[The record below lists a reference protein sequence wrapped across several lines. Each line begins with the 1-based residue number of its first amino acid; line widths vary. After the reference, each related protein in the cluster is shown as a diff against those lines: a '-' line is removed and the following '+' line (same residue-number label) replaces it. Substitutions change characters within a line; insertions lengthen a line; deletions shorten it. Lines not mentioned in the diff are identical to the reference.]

1 MKRSR
6 IWIFDE
12 GRLQS
17 ALAAYQAEAL
27 AAYPAQEERIR
38 LTVVAI
44 TDFLHSP
51 HARSLVMGQENEEE

>member
-27 AAYPAQEERIR
+27 AAYPAQAERIQ
-38 LTVVAI
+38 LTVLAI
-44 TDFLHSP
+44 GDFLHST
-51 HARSLVMGQENEEE
+51 HAKSLVMGQENETE